1 MVATITLNPAVDK
14 TLNASRVVMG
24 TVNRMDSATN
34 MAGGKGINVAKVLS
48 QYDVKVKTLGFIG
61 GYSGDIINDAVKKM
75 GATPCFTRVS
85 GDTRTSVNLITEDGY
100 ITEFLEPGPMIQ
112 PSELEEFY
120 ATYEKEIEDCKIVV
134 ISGSAPQ
141 GVGPE
146 AYVKMIDLANSKGK
160 KVMLDTSGDNLKK
173 GMYARPFMMKPNL
186 KELES
191 LMGRR
196 IQGIQ
201 EVTESAL
208 QIVEWGVPNVLVSM
222 GSKGILYAR
231 DNDGKNEV
239 YYVQA
244 PSIRAVN
251 SVGSGDS
258 AVAAFVISYLQG
270 LNPEETIKRC
280 VAISAANACSL
291 ENGVIS
297 KEKAQELE
305 SGLTL
310 GNTGM

>member
-34 MAGGKGINVAKVLS
+34 MAGGKGINVAKVLC
-48 QYDVKVKTLGFIG
+48 QYDIEVKTLGFIG
-61 GYSGDIINDAVKKM
+61 GYSGDVINDAARKM
-75 GATPCFTRVS
+75 GAKPCFTRVS

-112 PSELEEFY
+112 PSELKEFY
-120 ATYEKEIEDCKIVV
+120 ATYEKEIEDCEIVV
-134 ISGSAPQ
+134 ISGSAPL
-141 GVGPE
+141 GVGPDT
-146 AYVKMIDLANSKGK
+146 YVKMINLANTKGK

-191 LMGRR
+191 LMGRKV
-196 IQGIQ
+196 QGIQ
-201 EVTESAL
+201 DVTDSAL
-208 QIVEWGVPNVLVSM
+208 QIVEWGVPNVMVSM
-222 GSKGILYAR
+222 VSKGILYAR
-231 DNDGKNEV
+231 DNDGRSEV

-258 AVAAFVISYLQG
+258 AVAAFVISMLEG
-270 LNPEETIKRC
+270 LSPEATVKRC

-297 KEKAQELE
+297 KDKAAELE
-305 SGLTL
+305 EGLKL
-310 GNTGM
+310 S